1 MKPLRDC
8 HGPGPMPRAFFWRFT
23 PSALSFLVMAAP
35 LWGQM
40 PPKQVEV
47 AEVVRREVAPTLRLV
62 GTVRPR
68 LRTIVAAEVA
78 GQIAELPID
87 DGDAV
92 EQGQVL
98 CRLRDK
104 PRRLAR
110 DEAVARL
117 AQLSSVQEERQAQL
131 AKTEFESRRMSALWE
146 YQRCTEKEYRDS
158 LADHQAAQGR
168 AKQAEHAVVSQR
180 AVCDKLADDLSR
192 TEIRAP
198 CAGFVTAR
206 RTQIGSWVE
215 LGGPIVEMVDLS
227 VVRVRVSVPEGI
239 IGFCAVGEPGQVTV
253 EAIRK
258 TYAGKI
264 ARLIPDADE
273 RARTFPVDIDVKNP
287 DGELRAGM
295 FVRAEVPAGPKGAR
309 LVVPKDAVLLRGT
322 ERTAYVVREGASGAR
337 VEAVKVEVLAELAD
351 EVAVVS
357 TGLKP
362 GDRVVVRGNENMF
375 GPSPVVVTKVH
386 ARAAAPVTTEAA
398 TTQPATSG

>member
-1 MKPLRDC
+1 
-8 HGPGPMPRAFFWRFT
+8 
-23 PSALSFLVMAAP
+23 
-35 LWGQM
+35 M
-40 PPKQVEV
+40 PPTQVEV

-78 GQIAELPID
+78 GQVAEMPID

-98 CRLRDK
+98 CKLRAE

-117 AQLSSVQEERQAQL
+117 AQLESVKAERQAEL
-131 AKTEFESRRMSALWE
+131 SKTEFESRRMSALWE
-146 YQRCTEKEYRDS
+146 GQRCSEKEYRDA

-168 AKQAEHAVVSQR
+168 AKQAEHAVVSQK
-180 AVCDKLADDLSR
+180 AVCDKLADDLAR

-198 CAGFVTAR
+198 CAGFITMR

-227 VVRVRVSVPEGI
+227 VARVRVSVPEGI

-253 EAIRK
+253 EAIGK

-287 DGELRAGM
+287 NGELRAGM

-309 LVVPKDAVLLRGT
+309 LVVPKDAVLLRGN
-322 ERTAYVVREGASGAR
+322 ERTAYVVREGAAGAQAE
-337 VEAVKVEVLAELAD
+337 VVTVEVLAELAD
-351 EVAVVS
+351 EVAVAAE
-357 TGLKP
+357 GLTA
-362 GDRVVVRGNENMF
+362 GDKVVVRGNENMF

-386 ARAAAPVTTEAA
+386 SRAVEPMTPDPA

>member
-1 MKPLRDC
+1 MFP
-8 HGPGPMPRAFFWRFT
+8 
-23 PSALSFLVMAAP
+23 FLMMTGP

-40 PPKQVEV
+40 PPTQVEV
-47 AEVVRREVAPTLRLV
+47 AEVVRREIAPTQRLV

-78 GQIAELPID
+78 GQVAELPID

-98 CRLRDK
+98 CKLRNE

-117 AQLSSVQEERQAQL
+117 AQLSSVQEERKAQL

-146 YQRCTEKEYRDS
+146 DQRCTEKEYRDS

-168 AKQAEHAVVSQR
+168 ARQAEHAVVAQR
-180 AVCDKLADDLSR
+180 AVCDRLADDLSR

-198 CAGFVTAR
+198 CAGFITMR

-227 VVRVRVSVPEGI
+227 IVRVRVSVPEGI
-239 IGFCAVGEPGQVTV
+239 IGYCAVGEPGQVTV

-309 LVVPKDAVLLRGT
+309 LVVPKDAVLLRGV

-337 VEAVKVEVLAELAD
+337 AEAVKVEVLAEVAD
-351 EVAVVS
+351 EVAVAS
-357 TGLKP
+357 EGLTE
-362 GDRVVVRGNENMF
+362 GDKVVVRGNENMF
-375 GPSPVVVTKVH
+375 GPSPVVITKVH
-386 ARAAAPVTTEAA
+386 ARAAEPKTPGDA
-398 TTQPATSG
+398 TSQPATSG